1 VSISENLGA
10 AAVSFAAV
18 QVSDT
23 QPSGGTGVTV
33 YVGTV
38 LRLRCPSLEVLNSR
52 NVEAPGPNCQ
62 HCDSPMIAE
71 TPVEVGFFLDSEGGR
86 Q

>member
-1 VSISENLGA
+1 MAEYARVAQVDSDALYRWRALFKRKGVSIAENLGA

-23 QPSGGTGVTV
+23 QPSGGTP
-33 YVGTV
+33 
-38 LRLRCPSLEVLNSR
+38 CPN
-52 NVEAPGPNCQ
+52 GQ

-71 TPVEVGFFLDSEGGR
+71 TPVEVGFFLDSEDGR

>member
-1 VSISENLGA
+1 
-10 AAVSFAAV
+10 
-18 QVSDT
+18 
-23 QPSGGTGVTV
+23 
-33 YVGTV
+33 
-38 LRLRCPSLEVLNSR
+38 LEVLNSR
-52 NVEAPGPNCQ
+52 NVEAPCPNGQ